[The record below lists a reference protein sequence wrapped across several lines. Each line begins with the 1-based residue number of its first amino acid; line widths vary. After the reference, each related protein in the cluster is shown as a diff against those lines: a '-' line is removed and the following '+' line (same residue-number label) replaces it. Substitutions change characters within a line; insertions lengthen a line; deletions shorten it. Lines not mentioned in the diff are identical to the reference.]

1 VAEGVRRPDQYFIR
15 TFVDGVGRRPDEA
28 DDGSMIGSLSWNGQY
43 YLFLSSD
50 GKGDELPCF
59 SNSVLDAFDRQEDP
73 LKNRV
78 WQVWGRVERFRNT
91 STLWIE
97 KIAPAPHDAIQ

>member
-1 VAEGVRRPDQYFIR
+1 
-15 TFVDGVGRRPDEA
+15 
-28 DDGSMIGSLSWNGQY
+28 
-43 YLFLSSD
+43 
-50 GKGDELPCF
+50 
-59 SNSVLDAFDRQEDP
+59 VLDAFDRQEDP